1 MIQLNDLFTILADSF
16 FSGDVGLA
24 GVVVLVVVLCVV
36 MAFSKKLVTTL
47 ILAVPITMMFA
58 FMGYIPQEIGLVM
71 LIVIALAIALETRG
85 AFN

>member
-1 MIQLNDLFTILADSF
+1 MIQVNDLFTILADSF

>member
-71 LIVIALAIALETRG
+71 LIIIALAIALETRG